1 MPLVYIDKN
10 LNNIIE
16 NSNNVLYLRPYDIGY
31 KRALFAIVKEEQG
44 VYKKVQ
50 LTKEQSKMSFPWE
63 PIYWFYNGLDI
74 FF

>member
-44 VYKKVQ
+44 VYKKIQ
-50 LTKEQSKMSFPWE
+50 LTK
-63 PIYWFYNGLDI
+63 
-74 FF
+74 